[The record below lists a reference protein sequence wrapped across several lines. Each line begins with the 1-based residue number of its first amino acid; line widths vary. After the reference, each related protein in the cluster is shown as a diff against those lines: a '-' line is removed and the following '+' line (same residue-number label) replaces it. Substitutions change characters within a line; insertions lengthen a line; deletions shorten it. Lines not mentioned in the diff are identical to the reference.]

1 MNNNEFNNN
10 QPSAVNPSVPVQPVV
25 PTTPVVEPLA
35 PVMPTTPV
43 EAPNNM
49 QPTMPAN
56 DVVQPNNNME
66 PKKNNTMLLIIVG
79 IIVVAIIAAVVYFAF
94 LKNNDTN
101 DNETEKPQTEETNK
115 PDENPV
121 NNADLSVWN
130 GVYVNNGVSITI
142 YQSAPD
148 VVSIDISTSPTNGNT
163 DSGSDI
169 GFDVDV
175 TSETKIVYDDDF
187 LEEGANIVI
196 ERTDNGIMVTASSD
210 ESDSLLN
217 NINGSYVKE
226 TFTEYGWSGT
236 YKNGEISVILSEVAE
251 NYVVCTITKG
261 YTVVSFSFDEVTAT
275 TLDYEDTWDNDKVSV
290 MLIEAG
296 IQINATVEDPDSL
309 LKEING
315 NYTKELGA

>member
-10 QPSAVNPSVPVQPVV
+10 QPSAVNPSVPVQPV
-25 PTTPVVEPLA
+25 A
-35 PVMPTTPV
+35 PTTPV
-43 EAPNNM
+43 ETPNNV
-49 QPTMPAN
+49 QPAIPTN

-66 PKKNNTMLLIIVG
+66 PKKNNTMLFIIVG
-79 IIVVAIIAAVVYFAF
+79 IIIVAVIAAVVYFAF
-94 LKNNDTN
+94 LKNDDTN
-101 DNETEKPQTEETNK
+101 DNETEKTQKEETNK

-148 VVSIDISTSPTNGNT
+148 VVSIDISTSSADGNT
-163 DSGSDI
+163 VSGSSI
-169 GFDVDV
+169 GLDVDV
-175 TSETKIVYDDDF
+175 TDETKIVYDDDF

-236 YKNGEISVILSEVAE
+236 YKNGEVSVILSEVAE

-261 YTVVSFSFDEVTAT
+261 YSVVSFSFDEITAT

-290 MLIEAG
+290 TLTESG
-296 IQINATVEDPDSL
+296 IQITATVEDPDSL
-309 LKEING
+309 LNEVNG
-315 NYTKELGA
+315 TYTKELGA